1 MPVLVHSHASSGR
14 DIARADPVWAPIG
27 LPSSNKRPEPAL
39 HRPPAPLDTIRS
51 IGTPEGIELELRLAG
66 PIARAF
72 ARGIDSLLQIAV
84 FVGISVLFGSLGG
97 FGTGVVLVM
106 WFITLWLL
114 PAWFEV
120 HKNGATPGKRA
131 IGLRV
136 VRDDGRPVGWGPALT
151 RNLLWVVDFL
161 PAFFA
166 AGLATMLLSRDFK
179 RLGDLAAGTIV
190 VYAESALVNRA
201 IPEAEPQMPDRPLS
215 LAEQRTILE
224 FAERVR
230 TFTQD
235 RATELAELPTPIL
248 NGARGHFA
256 TQRLLHLANFLIGR
270 SAGVR

>member
-1 MPVLVHSHASSGR
+1 MHR
-14 DIARADPVWAPIG
+14 
-27 LPSSNKRPEPAL
+27 LPSS
-39 HRPPAPLDTIRS
+39 LDTIRS

-66 PIARAF
+66 PVPRAF
-72 ARGIDSLLQIAV
+72 ARVIDSALQLAVLIA
-84 FVGISVLFGSLGG
+84 ISVLVGSLGG
-97 FGTGVVLVM
+97 LGNAVVLVT

-120 HKNGATPGKRA
+120 HQGGATPGKRA
-131 IGLRV
+131 MGIRV
-136 VRDDGRPVGWGPALT
+136 VRDDGRPLGWGPALT

-166 AGLATMLLSRDFK
+166 AGLATILLSRDFK

-190 VYAESALVNRA
+190 VYVDSALVNRA
-201 IPEAEPQMPDRPLS
+201 IPESEPQMPNRALS

-230 TFTQD
+230 SFTQD

-248 NGARGHFA
+248 DGARGHFA

-270 SAGVR
+270 SARSR

>member
-1 MPVLVHSHASSGR
+1 M
-14 DIARADPVWAPIG
+14 
-27 LPSSNKRPEPAL
+27 
-39 HRPPAPLDTIRS
+39 HRPPSSLDTIRS

-66 PIARAF
+66 PVPRAF
-72 ARGIDSLLQIAV
+72 ARVIDSALQLAVLIA
-84 FVGISVLFGSLGG
+84 ISVLVGSLGG
-97 FGTGVVLVM
+97 FGNAVVLVT

-120 HKNGATPGKRA
+120 HRGGATPGKRA
-131 IGLRV
+131 MGIRV
-136 VRDDGRPVGWGPALT
+136 VRDDGRPLGWGPALT

-166 AGLATMLLSRDFK
+166 AGLVTILLSRDFK

-190 VYAESALVNRA
+190 VYVDSALVNRA
-201 IPEAEPQMPDRPLS
+201 IPQTEPHMPNRALS

-230 TFTQD
+230 SFTQD

-248 NGARGHFA
+248 DGAQGHFA
-256 TQRLLHLANFLIGR
+256 TQRLLQLANFLIGR
-270 SAGVR
+270 SARAR